1 MLPATL
7 RAAGATLDSCSIT
20 ISGSDTGD
28 LRPSCCTAHAAR
40 RRRMA
45 ARFFR
50 MKLSLQVLERLLR
63 RGGLF
68 AVWLDLEVLHQVLL
82 RLGHLAHADV
92 DHAEL
97 VVRRPELV
105 VRLDRLLQQRL
116 GLGVLARV
124 EKLHGV

>member
-7 RAAGATLDSCSIT
+7 RAAGATLESCSIT

-40 RRRMA
+40 RRRRTA
-45 ARFFR
+45 KFFR

-68 AVWLDLEVLHQVLL
+68 AVDRKST
-82 RLGHLAHADV
+82 RLNSSHVSISYAVFCLKKKTRKHAY
-92 DHAEL
+92 
-97 VVRRPELV
+97 
-105 VRLDRLLQQRL
+105 
-116 GLGVLARV
+116 LGVPCLLPSAYCPS
-124 EKLHGV
+124 